1 MQKCKIAE
9 RLAELRASRGLTQS
23 ELARKLSISNKTISK
38 WENGISTPDLPMLI
52 ALSKYY
58 GVSTDALLGLEDV
71 KKKKADELIDAI
83 FDLGER
89 KEVELQVFEL
99 LRAAIPKLFAHI
111 SKGSDDLYLNE
122 NVLPRGSEEN
132 HRYKISSPEF
142 FEMLASTENTN
153 LAVVMMRNKNNF
165 AWMNDPKKQKEIVKL
180 FKFLSS
186 EEIISA
192 MYFIHS
198 TACSE
203 SFTADYVAKNIGVDE
218 ARAAQILDG
227 FCDVAWCNSSSAHLS
242 GGEVKLYTSK
252 GDGMILALISLAFE
266 QMCGGPGWHY
276 NFRGKCKMIG
286 GK

>member
-9 RLAELRASRGLTQS
+9 RLVELRTAHGLTQS

-52 ALSKYY
+52 ELSKYY

-99 LRAAIPKLFAHI
+99 LRAAIPKLFAHM

-198 TACSE
+198 TSCSE
-203 SFTADYVAKNIGVDE
+203 SFTADYIAKNIGVDE
-218 ARAAQILDG
+218 ARAAQILDD
-227 FCDVAWCNSSSAHLS
+227 FCNVGCCHVSSAHLVE
-242 GGEVKLYTSK
+242 GEVKVYTSIW
-252 GDGMILALISLAFE
+252 DGMILSLISLAFE
-266 QMCGGPGWHY
+266 WMCGGPGWHY